1 MTFGDLPNEI
11 LDLALGETYE
21 GGAYT
26 LRDELSTL
34 QEPIVQTNFYHLP
47 GSGKATDL
55 LGLIVYTETYVGVV
69 MEGVFGDLSVIALK
83 RNP

>member
-1 MTFGDLPNEI
+1 MFGDLPDTI

-21 GGAYT
+21 GSEYT

-34 QEPIVQTNFYHLP
+34 QEPIMQTNFFHLP

-55 LGLIVYTETYVGVV
+55 IGLIVYTETYVGVV
-69 MEGVFGDLSVIALK
+69 IESVFGDLSVIALK